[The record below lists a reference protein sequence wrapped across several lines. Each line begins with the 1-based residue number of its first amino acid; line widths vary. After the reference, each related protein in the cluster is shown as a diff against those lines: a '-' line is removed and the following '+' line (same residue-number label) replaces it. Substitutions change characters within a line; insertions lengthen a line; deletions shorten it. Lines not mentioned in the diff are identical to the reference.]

1 VGASI
6 QVNHAMRDTSNDR
19 RVCFDFEVDFSNGGG
34 IQGQGFRLDIDG
46 EDIDDRALVDY
57 IVRDL
62 RLLMVGAVRILNK
75 RIIAEPHKRAARTER
90 VVGKAADRTDL
101 IDLSHVVHDGEA
113 VYPGLP
119 APRISD
125 HLSHAESRAHYAD
138 GVTFQIG
145 RIEMVAN
152 SGTAIDAPFHRY
164 PDRPDVAALP
174 LAAIADVEAVV
185 VLLQGMRGRCIDRD
199 ALGAIDVAGRAV
211 LLDTGWSAHWGTAA
225 YAEGWPFLGR
235 DAAIHL
241 RDHGARLVG
250 IDALNIDDTSDA
262 ERPAHSILL
271 AAGIPIV
278 ENLASLAALPVE
290 GVRFSAVPMRAAG
303 MGAFPVRAWARL
315 V

>member
-1 VGASI
+1 MQA
-6 QVNHAMRDTSNDR
+6 TSNDR
-19 RVCFDFEVDFSNGGG
+19 RVCFDFEVEFSNGGG

-46 EDIDDRALVDY
+46 EDIDDRALADY

-62 RLLMVGAVRILNK
+62 RLLMVGGVRILNK
-75 RIIAEPHKRAARTER
+75 RIIAEPHKRPVKAGPAA
-90 VVGKAADRTDL
+90 GQAADRADL
-101 IDLSHVVHDGEA
+101 IDLSHVVHDGEP

-125 HLSHAESRAHYAD
+125 HLSHAESRARYAA
-138 GVTFQIG
+138 GVSFQIG
-145 RIEMVAN
+145 HIDMVAN

-164 PDRPDVAALP
+164 PGQPDVSALP
-174 LAAIADVEAVV
+174 LAAIADVDAVV
-185 VLLQGMRGRCIDRD
+185 VHLQGMRGRRIDCH
-199 ALGAIDVAGRAV
+199 AFNAIDVTGRAV
-211 LLDTGWSAHWGTAA
+211 LLDTGWSAHWGTEA

-235 DAAIHL
+235 DAALHL
-241 RDHGARLVG
+241 RDRGARLVG

-278 ENLASLAALPVE
+278 ENLASLAALPAE
-290 GVRFSAVPMRAAG
+290 GLRFSAVPMRGAG

>member
-1 VGASI
+1 
-6 QVNHAMRDTSNDR
+6 MRDTSNDR

-46 EDIDDRALVDY
+46 EDIDDRALADY
-57 IVRDL
+57 VVRDL
-62 RLLMVGAVRILNK
+62 RLLMVGGVRILNK
-75 RIIAEPHKRAARTER
+75 RIVAEPHRRPTRAEVVAGPTTGR
-90 VVGKAADRTDL
+90 VDL
-101 IDLSHVVHDGEA
+101 IDLSHVVHDGET

-125 HLSHAESRAHYAD
+125 HLSHAESRTRYAE
-138 GVTFQIG
+138 GVSFQIG
-145 RIEMVAN
+145 HIEMVAN

-164 PDRPDVAALP
+164 ADQPDVSALP
-174 LAAIADVEAVV
+174 LAAIADVDAVV
-185 VLLQGMRGRCIDRD
+185 VHLQGMRGRCIDRH
-199 ALGAIDVAGRAV
+199 ALGPIDVAGRAV
-211 LLDTGWSAHWGTAA
+211 LLDTGWSAHWGNAA

-241 RDHGARLVG
+241 RDRGARLVG

-262 ERPAHSILL
+262 ERPAHSVLL

-278 ENLASLAALPVE
+278 ENLASLVALPMA

-303 MGAFPVRAWARL
+303 MGSFPVRAWARL

>member
-1 VGASI
+1 
-6 QVNHAMRDTSNDR
+6 MRDTSNDR
-19 RVCFDFEVDFSNGGG
+19 RACFDFEVEFSNGGG

-46 EDIDDRALVDY
+46 DDIDDQALADY
-57 IVRDL
+57 VVRDL
-62 RLLMVGAVRILNK
+62 RLLMVGSVRILNK
-75 RIIAEPHKRAARTER
+75 RIVAEPHKRPVEVER
-90 VVGKAADRTDL
+90 VAGQAIDRTDL
-101 IDLSHVVHDGEA
+101 IDLSHVVHDGEP

-125 HLSHAESRAHYAD
+125 HLSHAASRARYAD
-138 GVTFQIG
+138 GVSFQIG
-145 RIEMVAN
+145 RIDMVAN

-164 PDRPDVAALP
+164 PDKPDVSALP
-174 LAAIADVEAVV
+174 LTAIADVDAVV
-185 VLLQGMRGRCIDRD
+185 VHLQGMRGRRIDRH
-199 ALGAIDVAGRAV
+199 ALGAVDVAGRAV
-211 LLDTGWSAHWGTAA
+211 LLDTGWSVHWGTAA

-241 RDHGARLVG
+241 RDQGARLVG

-278 ENLASLAALPVE
+278 ENLASLVALPAK
-290 GVRFSAVPMRAAG
+290 GLRFSAVPMRAAG

>member
-1 VGASI
+1 MQA
-6 QVNHAMRDTSNDR
+6 TSNDR
-19 RVCFDFEVDFSNGGG
+19 RVCFDFEVEFSNGGG

-46 EDIDDRALVDY
+46 ADIDDAALADY

-62 RLLMVGAVRILNK
+62 RLLMVSGVRILNK
-75 RIIAEPHKRAARTER
+75 RIIADPHKRAARAGR
-90 VVGKAADRTDL
+90 VAGGAADRADL

-113 VYPGLP
+113 LYPGLP
-119 APRISD
+119 EPRITD
-125 HLSHAESRAHYAD
+125 HISHVESRTRYAE
-138 GVTFQIG
+138 GVSFQIG
-145 RIEMVAN
+145 RIDMVAN

-164 PDRPDVAALP
+164 PDKPDVSALP
-174 LAAIADVEAVV
+174 LAAIADVDAVV
-185 VLLQGMRGRCIDRD
+185 VHLQGMRGRCIDRH
-199 ALGAIDVAGRAV
+199 ALGALDVAGRAV
-211 LLDTGWSAHWGTAA
+211 LLDTGWSTHWGTAA

-235 DAAIHL
+235 DAATDL
-241 RDHGARLVG
+241 RDRGARLVG

-278 ENLASLAALPVE
+278 ENLASLAALPSE
-290 GVRFSAVPMRAAG
+290 GLRFSAVPMRAAG

>member
-1 VGASI
+1 MGTT
-6 QVNHAMRDTSNDR
+6 DK
-19 RVCFDFEVDFSNGGG
+19 RVQFDFEVDFSNGGG

-46 EDIDDRALVDY
+46 DDIDERALADY

-62 RLLMVGAVRILNK
+62 RLLMVGGVRILNK
-75 RIIAEPHKRAARTER
+75 RVIAEPHKRLVKMER
-90 VVGKAADRTDL
+90 VTGQTVDRADL
-101 IDLSHVVHDGEA
+101 IDLSHVVHDGEP

-119 APRISD
+119 APRIRD
-125 HLSHAESRAHYAD
+125 HLSHAESSARYAD
-138 GVTFQIG
+138 GVSFQIG
-145 RIEMVAN
+145 HIDMVAN

-164 PDRPDVAALP
+164 PGKPDVSALP
-174 LAAIADVEAVV
+174 LAAIADVDAVV
-185 VLLQGMRGRCIDRD
+185 VHLQGMRGRCIDRHALD
-199 ALGAIDVAGRAV
+199 AIEVAGRAV
-211 LLDTGWSAHWGTAA
+211 LLDTGWNAHWGTAA

-241 RDHGARLVG
+241 RDQGARLVG

-278 ENLASLAALPVE
+278 ENLASLAPLPVE
-290 GVRFSAVPMRAAG
+290 GLRFSAVPMRAAG